1 MPEAFT
7 LDIYN
12 KYENEP
18 FDFHN
23 EPDTANAIYDELKD
37 FADNISIYIYEHCA
51 WFDGEY
57 DQYNTFLTNL
67 YDMSERHAHVLFALY
82 LPATFTFGECK
93 IYIVN
98 GRSYVQEAIIPEFDP
113 FLMDRIGV
121 YRL

>member
-1 MPEAFT
+1 MPEAFI

-23 EPDTANAIYDELKD
+23 EPDTANAIYDELKGLTSRVD
-37 FADNISIYIYEHCA
+37 MNMSEHYA

-57 DQYNTFLTNL
+57 DQYDIFMTSL
-67 YDMSERHAHVLFALY
+67 YDMSERYTDVLFSLY
-82 LPATFTFGECK
+82 LPATFTESECK

>member
-1 MPEAFT
+1 MTEFFI

-12 KYENEP
+12 NYGDGL
-18 FDFHN
+18 FVFRR
-23 EPDTANAIYDELKD
+23 EPDTVYAIYDELKGLTSRVD
-37 FADNISIYIYEHCA
+37 VNMSEHCA

-57 DQYNTFLTNL
+57 DQYDIFMTSL
-67 YDMSERHAHVLFALY
+67 YDMSERYTDVLFSLY
-82 LPATFTFGECK
+82 LPATLTEGECK

-113 FLMDRIGV
+113 VLMDRTGV

>member
-1 MPEAFT
+1 MTEPFI
-7 LDIYN
+7 LNIYN
-12 KYENEP
+12 DYGYEL
-18 FDFHN
+18 FVFRR
-23 EPDTANAIYDELKD
+23 EPDTVYAIYDELKGSTSRVD
-37 FADNISIYIYEHCA
+37 VNMSEHYA

-57 DQYNTFLTNL
+57 DQYDIFMTSL
-67 YDMSERHAHVLFALY
+67 YDMSERYTDVLFSLY
-82 LPATFTFGECK
+82 LPATFTEGECK

>member
-1 MPEAFT
+1 MTEFFI

-12 KYENEP
+12 EYENEP
-18 FDFHN
+18 FTFHS
-23 EPDTANAIYDELKD
+23 ESDTTNAIYDELKGLTSRVD
-37 FADNISIYIYEHCA
+37 VNMSEHSA

-57 DQYNTFLTNL
+57 DQYDIFMTSL
-67 YDMSERHAHVLFALY
+67 YDMSERYTDVLFSLY
-82 LPATFTFGECK
+82 LPATFTEGECK

>member
-1 MPEAFT
+1 MTEFFI

-12 KYENEP
+12 EYENEP
-18 FDFHN
+18 FTFHS
-23 EPDTANAIYDELKD
+23 ESDTTNAIYDELKGLTSRVD
-37 FADNISIYIYEHCA
+37 VNMSEHSA

-57 DQYNTFLTNL
+57 DQYDIFMTSL
-67 YDMSERHAHVLFALY
+67 YDMSERYTDVLFSLY
-82 LPATFTFGECK
+82 LPATFTESECK

-98 GRSYVQEAIIPEFDP
+98 GRSYVQEAIIPKFDP